1 MAGLSTILLQPA
13 VSRARADPAR
23 GEDPMALRLLYCAPV
38 LRSALAIVSVIL
50 FTLLLGLPA
59 LILSLANPSGDWI
72 VRFGRWWAGS
82 ICAAS
87 GVRVEARGLDNLPTA
102 GSYLLIANHKS
113 HFDLLAFLKTYP
125 SSFRVVA
132 KRALFRIPIFGWC
145 LSAAG
150 MIPIDR
156 EKRMRSVASLDE
168 AAEMIRTGVPVLFF
182 AEGTRSRAEELL
194 PFKKGAFAIALK
206 TGLPIV
212 PVSIAGGLAILPK
225 GSLGIRPGTIVIRYG
240 APIPSVG
247 PAPITRNELAAR
259 VRAAVEAGLELDRPP
274 TAAGGA

>member
-1 MAGLSTILLQPA
+1 M
-13 VSRARADPAR
+13 
-23 GEDPMALRLLYCAPV
+23 
-38 LRSALAIVSVIL
+38 LRSALAILSVIF
-50 FTLLLGLPA
+50 FTLFLGLPA
-59 LILSLANPSGDWI
+59 LILSLANPRGDWI

-87 GVRVEARGLDNLPTA
+87 GVRVEARGVENLPA
-102 GSYLLIANHKS
+102 SGPYLLIANHKS

-125 SSFRVVA
+125 SSFRVLA

-145 LSAAG
+145 LSSAG
-150 MIPIDR
+150 MIPVDR
-156 EKRMRSVASLDE
+156 GKRMRSVASLDE
-168 AAEMIRTGVPVLFF
+168 AAEKTRTGVPVLFF
-182 AEGTRSRAEELL
+182 AEGTRSREEALL

-212 PVSIAGGLAILPK
+212 PVSISGGLAILPK

-247 PAPITRNELAAR
+247 PVPMTRDELAAR
-259 VRAAVEAGLELDRPP
+259 VRAAVEAGLALDRPA
-274 TAAGGA
+274 TAAGEA